1 MRLLI
6 AMVLSQDDGG
16 TTVSHYVVE
25 QKDCASG
32 NWATVSKFNRGTKA
46 EVMGLEDGEKYEFR
60 VSAVNEH
67 GQSEP
72 LVTARPIVA
81 KYQFGE

>member
-1 MRLLI
+1 M
-6 AMVLSQDDGG
+6 
-16 TTVSHYVVE
+16 VE
-25 QKDCASG
+25 QKDLPSG
-32 NWATVSKFNRGTKA
+32 EWRTVSKFNRGTRC

-72 LVTARPIVA
+72 LVTSRPVVA
-81 KYQFGE
+81 KYEFGE